1 MDANQDSARSDS
13 LPGWQREMPSE
24 LREINR
30 EFYRQRPQEY
40 LYRRLLSLVLMVGR
54 PDVVADVLAEGT
66 EVGLAKF
73 KHPAWPVED
82 EAHVDYLTQESEVL
96 HFLTAESVLRMALAH
111 GRQDSTSP
119 ALNLIGLK
127 SHPQFYDA
135 IKRCIRDADDDTLD
149 DLIVAAV
156 HGSDG
161 NGLQLAPLSGDSDT
175 EPPDLEAGRQNLREL
190 LRHLAEYV
198 LEPNYRD
205 VYNAAKHGLTMR
217 SGVTGFRIG
226 DTDSPVVDQRG
237 QSLSCFA
244 IGPRRE
250 GEAPVDTVTVWS
262 NASFN
267 LGVIRLSLDVLE
279 SIWQLG
285 RFRFVGQPDDEPFRF
300 QTFQA
305 PTLTELR
312 RLTYDAGPSRGQ
324 GPAFVTI
331 PHMRWPTGIVV

>member
-1 MDANQDSARSDS
+1 MDANQDPAIGEA
-13 LPGWQREMPSE
+13 LPGWQREMPTE

-40 LYRRLLSLVLMVGR
+40 LYRRLMSLMLMVGR
-54 PDVVADVLAEGT
+54 PDAVADALAEGV
-66 EVGLAKF
+66 EVGLAKLQ
-73 KHPAWPVED
+73 HPGWPVDD
-82 EAHVDYLTQESEVL
+82 EAHVDYLTQEAEVL
-96 HFLTAESVLRMALAH
+96 HFLTAESVLRMVLAH
-111 GRQDSTSP
+111 GRHDSTSP
-119 ALNLIGLK
+119 ALNLIGLR
-127 SHPQFYDA
+127 SHRQFYDA
-135 IKRCIRDADDDTLD
+135 IERSIRDADDDTLN
-149 DLIVAAV
+149 DLIVGAV

-161 NGLQLAPLSGDSDT
+161 DGLMLAPLPGEAHVAT
-175 EPPDLEAGRQNLREL
+175 PDFEAGRQNLREL
-190 LRHLAEYV
+190 LRHLASYV

-217 SGVTGFRIG
+217 SGVTGFRLG
-226 DTDSPVVDQRG
+226 DRDRPLVDQSG

-244 IGPRRE
+244 IGQRRD

-267 LGVIRLSLDVLE
+267 IGVIRLSLEVLE

-300 QTFQA
+300 RTFQA
-305 PTLTELR
+305 PTLFELH
-312 RLTYDAGPSRGQ
+312 RLTYDSGPSRGR
-324 GPAFVTI
+324 GPAFATI